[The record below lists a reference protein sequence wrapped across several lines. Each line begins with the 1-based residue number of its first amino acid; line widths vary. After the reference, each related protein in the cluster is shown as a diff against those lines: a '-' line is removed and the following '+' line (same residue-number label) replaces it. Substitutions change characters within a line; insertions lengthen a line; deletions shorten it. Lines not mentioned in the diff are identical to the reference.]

1 MHLYLYSLNLG
12 VLQKLAGIDLLFD
25 GIDRREVVRHAV
37 DLTRAG
43 RTGGVRDG
51 ESELLP
57 PIDLGEALHQQIDE
71 GSLCVV
77 LGYMD
82 AGKI

>member
-1 MHLYLYSLNLG
+1 MYSLNLS
-12 VLQKLAGIDLLFD
+12 VLEKLARINLLLD

-43 RTGGVRDG
+43 GPGGVRDG

-57 PIDLGEALHQQIDE
+57 TVDFGEALHQ
-71 GSLCVV
+71 
-77 LGYMD
+77 
-82 AGKI
+82 